1 MAILSRS
8 AVILAVLLASA
19 PLSALRVTAQ
29 TANVPELTAA
39 FLTNFVKFAAWPDDV
54 QPASGVFTYCVAGD
68 KAVAAALESSIKSHP
83 APEPQNVLF
92 VAPDGPLGTCQML
105 YLADVNLRQAQETIA
120 LVQGAPVFTVSN
132 VNGFAEIGGVA
143 QLKLEKGRMHFAIN
157 PAAARRARLSLS
169 AKLLGLATIVKDR
182 SEANR

>member
-1 MAILSRS
+1 MAVLSRS
-8 AVILAVLLASA
+8 AVILGVLLATVPASA
-19 PLSALRVTAQ
+19 IRLDAQ
-29 TANVPELTAA
+29 SANVPELTAA
-39 FLTNFVKFAAWPDDV
+39 FLTNFVKFAAWPDGAL
-54 QPASGVFTYCVAGD
+54 PASRAFTYCVAGD
-68 KAVAAALESSIKSHP
+68 RAIAAALESSIRSHP

-92 VAPDGPLGTCQML
+92 VSPDGPLGTCQML

-120 LVQGAPVFTVSN
+120 LVRGAPVFTVSN
-132 VNGFAEIGGVA
+132 VDGFAEIGGVA